1 MDSTSSF
8 RFFNR
13 GPSPT
18 ARLVFF
24 ALLSLLLLFID
35 ARYQYLESTRRVI
48 SIIVQPLQRLTTMPG
63 VIWHEVTSYF
73 ETQSNLTSDNTQL
86 RQQHTIDAAQLLQL
100 QVLQAE
106 NEHLRKLLD
115 VQQNSS
121 YPMQLAEIVYIERDI
136 FTRKVFVNKG
146 SDSNVKSGQVVMD
159 AYRRQSV
166 FSVAG
171 EVTLITDKDHAVPTQ
186 VLRTGLRAVVFGSG
200 DISNL
205 ALRYMPISADIQP
218 GDVLVTSG
226 LDGTYP
232 PGLPVA
238 KVIKIERDAAYPFA
252 RIVCSPIAGVD
263 QQRRCDCFRP
273 AQTARPPKVQALP
286 RQTQNSSGEYRECQF
301 PGSEPCW
308 SPALYLV
315 EPAGCPPA
323 ELDAAALW
331 LAFRWILSL
340 VLSAGA
346 HKPYRRHRYRWAV
359 GIFADVAD
367 ASLFGQ
373 HALSYTVLAFGGILL
388 HRRVQMFDV
397 REQSMQ
403 VFPLL
408 LISYAVY
415 ALVHWQLRGY
425 VAWEYFLG
433 AFTSALLWAP
443 MTALL
448 QALRRPRSDPNEL

>member
-48 SIIVQPLQRLTTMPG
+48 SIVVQPLQRLTTMPG

-115 VQQNSS
+115 VQQNSN

-136 FTRKVFVNKG
+136 FKRKVFLNKG

-159 AYRRQSV
+159 DTGIVGQVTRV
-166 FSVAG
+166 FPWLS

-263 QQRRCDCFRP
+263 QQR
-273 AQTARPPKVQALP
+273 Q
-286 RQTQNSSGEYRECQF
+286 
-301 PGSEPCW
+301 
-308 SPALYLV
+308 
-315 EPAGCPPA
+315 
-323 ELDAAALW
+323 
-331 LAFRWILSL
+331 
-340 VLSAGA
+340 
-346 HKPYRRHRYRWAV
+346 
-359 GIFADVAD
+359 
-367 ASLFGQ
+367 
-373 HALSYTVLAFGGILL
+373 
-388 HRRVQMFDV
+388 
-397 REQSMQ
+397 
-403 VFPLL
+403 L
-408 LISYAVY
+408 LIVSDLPKLPAPPP
-415 ALVHWQLRGY
+415 
-425 VAWEYFLG
+425 E
-433 AFTSALLWAP
+433 SAS
-443 MTALL
+443 TA
-448 QALRRPRSDPNEL
+448 QDKPKKFKRRIP